1 MDSNEENIGVWKI
14 FLFLLPLTSQWNSTN
29 VAQARQ
35 KFSHFLDLVWSWRSG
50 LKLQDDVQLYFP
62 SQIWGIYL
70 NPILTKNNLSELLQ
84 SPSVFKIKY
93 PKIEYFIYS
102 RNRID
107 NVRRKR
113 QTIRLNIYLS
123 MCNVKWMS
131 FIILHCSRQSS
142 ILLKL
147 SKYSIFIVKRNIL
160 IILDF
165 RSTPPDFRGFQ
176 TNLK

>member
-1 MDSNEENIGVWKI
+1 MEFNKCGTGTTKV
-14 FLFLLPLTSQWNSTN
+14 
-29 VAQARQ
+29 
-35 KFSHFLDLVWSWRSG
+35 FSFSGSGLSWRSG

-107 NVRRKR
+107 NVRLKR
-113 QTIRLNIYLS
+113 QIIRLNIYLS
-123 MCNVKWMS
+123 MYNVW
-131 FIILHCSRQSS
+131 IWWAS
-142 ILLKL
+142 I
-147 SKYSIFIVKRNIL
+147 SCIVVANFQFYQNCQNKYSIFIVKRNIL

-165 RSTPPDFRGFQ
+165 RSTPPHFRGFQ

>member
-1 MDSNEENIGVWKI
+1 MED
-14 FLFLLPLTSQWNSTN
+14 
-29 VAQARQ
+29 
-35 KFSHFLDLVWSWRSG
+35 FSFFIAADQPMEFNKCGTGTTKVFSFSGSGLSWRSG

-107 NVRRKR
+107 NVRLKR

-131 FIILHCSRQSS
+131 FNILHCSRQSS

-147 SKYSIFIVKRNIL
+147 SKYSISIVKRNIL

>member
-1 MDSNEENIGVWKI
+1 MRKI
-14 FLFLLPLTSQWNSTN
+14 LACGRFFFFIAADQPMEFNKCGTGTTK
-29 VAQARQ
+29 V
-35 KFSHFLDLVWSWRSG
+35 FSFSGSGLSWRSG

-107 NVRRKR
+107 NVRLKR
-113 QTIRLNIYLS
+113 QIIRLNIYLS
-123 MCNVKWMS
+123 MYNVW
-131 FIILHCSRQSS
+131 IWWAS
-142 ILLKL
+142 I
-147 SKYSIFIVKRNIL
+147 SCIVVANFQFYQNCQNIPFSL
-160 IILDF
+160 WKETF
-165 RSTPPDFRGFQ
+165 
-176 TNLK
+176 

>member
-1 MDSNEENIGVWKI
+1 MRGILVRA
-14 FLFLLPLTSQWNSTN
+14 N

-107 NVRRKR
+107 NVRLKR
-113 QTIRLNIYLS
+113 QIIRLNIYLS
-123 MCNVKWMS
+123 MYNVWIGWAS
-131 FIILHCSRQSS
+131 TSCTVVANLQSHS
-142 ILLKL
+142 KL

-165 RSTPPDFRGFQ
+165 RSTPPHFRGFQ

>member
-1 MDSNEENIGVWKI
+1 M
-14 FLFLLPLTSQWNSTN
+14 
-29 VAQARQ
+29 
-35 KFSHFLDLVWSWRSG
+35 
-50 LKLQDDVQLYFP
+50 KLQDDAQLCFP

-107 NVRRKR
+107 NVRLKR

-131 FIILHCSRQSS
+131 FNILHCSRQSS

-147 SKYSIFIVKRNIL
+147 SKYSISIVKRNIL

-165 RSTPPDFRGFQ
+165 RSTPPHFRGFQ

>member
-1 MDSNEENIGVWKI
+1 M
-14 FLFLLPLTSQWNSTN
+14 
-29 VAQARQ
+29 
-35 KFSHFLDLVWSWRSG
+35 
-50 LKLQDDVQLYFP
+50 KLQDDVQLYFP

-107 NVRRKR
+107 NVRLKR

-131 FIILHCSRQSS
+131 FNILHCSRQSS

-147 SKYSIFIVKRNIL
+147 SKYSISIVKRNIL

>member
-1 MDSNEENIGVWKI
+1 M
-14 FLFLLPLTSQWNSTN
+14 
-29 VAQARQ
+29 
-35 KFSHFLDLVWSWRSG
+35 
-50 LKLQDDVQLYFP
+50 KLQDDVQLYFP

-107 NVRRKR
+107 NVRLKR

-131 FIILHCSRQSS
+131 FNILHCSRQSS

-147 SKYSIFIVKRNIL
+147 SKYSISIVKRNIL

-165 RSTPPDFRGFQ
+165 RSTPPHFRGFQ

>member
-1 MDSNEENIGVWKI
+1 MED
-14 FLFLLPLTSQWNSTN
+14 
-29 VAQARQ
+29 
-35 KFSHFLDLVWSWRSG
+35 FSFFIAADQPMEFNKCGTGTTKVFSFSGSGLSWRSG

-107 NVRRKR
+107 NVRLKR
-113 QTIRLNIYLS
+113 QIIRLNIYLS
-123 MCNVKWMS
+123 MYNVW
-131 FIILHCSRQSS
+131 IWWAS
-142 ILLKL
+142 I
-147 SKYSIFIVKRNIL
+147 SCIVVANFQFYQNCQNIPFSL
-160 IILDF
+160 WKETF
-165 RSTPPDFRGFQ
+165 
-176 TNLK
+176 